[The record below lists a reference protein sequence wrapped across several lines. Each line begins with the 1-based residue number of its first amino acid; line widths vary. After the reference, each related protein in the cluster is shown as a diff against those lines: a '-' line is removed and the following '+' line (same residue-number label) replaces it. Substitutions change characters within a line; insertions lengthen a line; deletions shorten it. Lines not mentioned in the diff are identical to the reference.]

1 MRGCMAAPSFET
13 GAARPPQDE
22 AAQGIPNPRLVAEP
36 FAIIPSHDVKQ
47 PISFPRRMS
56 APGVCDFASLTPN
69 RGVGGAPIRHPPVLT
84 SPQVTPGYFN
94 ALFFFACVVLTP
106 PLASSAFIVLNRD
119 RAEGRPCAPGTS
131 FLPPSYAA

>member
-1 MRGCMAAPSFET
+1 MAAPSFET

-47 PISFPRRMS
+47 PISFPRRIFCVR
-56 APGVCDFASLTPN
+56 ALQACFANPN
-69 RGVGGAPIRHPPVLT
+69 RGVGGAPIRHPRLLR
-84 SPQVTPGYFN
+84 SPQVAPGSFKG
-94 ALFFFACVVLTP
+94 LFFFACVVLTP

-119 RAEGRPCAPGTS
+119 RAEGRP
-131 FLPPSYAA
+131 